1 MANKTIDRKKAIA
14 AGSQSAK
21 VGAKSASSRATSS
34 ATREEEQSNL
44 KAGSVE
50 LLEENDEMAEN
61 EEFEEEEEAEE
72 EEESN
77 SEAEEEEA
85 EEEEEEEE
93 SRALEKSED
102 RRVAKRERRDSN
114 VAAVHPQDY
123 AVTKHAGS
131 RLPDNALVGFFRA
144 SYRELRMVTWPT
156 RQETWSWSLVVV
168 GVSAFVAI
176 LLGAADLGLSK
187 FVEWWISLAH

>member
-14 AGSQSAK
+14 AGSQSAR

-34 ATREEEQSNL
+34 ATREEEQANL

-50 LLEENDEMAEN
+50 LLEEDDEMAEN
-61 EEFEEEEEAEE
+61 EEFEEEDEAEAEE
-72 EEESN
+72 SDT
-77 SEAEEEEA
+77 EAEA
-85 EEEEEEEE
+85 DEEEEEEAEE

-102 RRVAKRERRDSN
+102 RRVAKRERRDKN
-114 VAAVHPQDY
+114 VVAVHPQDY
-123 AVTKHAGS
+123 AISKPSGS
-131 RLPDNALVGFFRA
+131 RLPDNALVRFFLS

-156 RQETWSWSLVVV
+156 RQETWNWSLVVV
-168 GVSAFVAI
+168 GVCVFVAI
-176 LLGAADLGLSK
+176 ILGAADLGLSK

>member
-14 AGSQSAK
+14 AGSQSAR

-34 ATREEEQSNL
+34 ATKEEEQSSL
-44 KAGSVE
+44 KAGDDE
-50 LLEENDEMAEN
+50 LLEEDEVAEQ
-61 EEFEEEEEAEE
+61 EEFEGEDEAEAEE
-72 EEESN
+72 ESDT
-77 SEAEEEEA
+77 EAEEDEA
-85 EEEEEEEE
+85 EEEEE

-102 RRVAKRERRDSN
+102 RRVAKRERRDRN
-114 VAAVHPQDY
+114 VVAVHPQDY
-123 AVTKHAGS
+123 AISKPTGS
-131 RLPDNALVGFFRA
+131 RLPDNSLVRFFRS

-156 RQETWSWSLVVV
+156 RQETWNWSLVVV
-168 GVSAFVAI
+168 GVCVVVAA